1 MEGGNAMATI
11 LIVALLLVAS
21 GAGYWY
27 RAKKHNEALAQA
39 RNAAAKIIKHERHET
54 QKEVNAYQKN
64 STEETKQYQNSIDQ
78 ELEDDLQD
86 NQRKEAWIEQRMK
99 VLNQK
104 KEALANRADTLAQKR
119 QVLNQERDA
128 VRQTLS
134 TAKSLIADR
143 WTELQKVADLKEAQ
157 AQKIVLDATK
167 QEMDK
172 SHDQFVNNAQTEL
185 ESSSEREAEDLI
197 ALAMEHSNVQSV
209 QYENH
214 RSFIADSQEYLG
226 KIIGNSGQN
235 VRALEALTGVDII
248 IDDQEKEVI
257 INGYD
262 PVHRAVAME
271 AMEAIKTEK
280 RVVPDTIEKLVNK
293 ANKTI
298 DQRIRK
304 YGEDAVRE
312 LKLKHVA
319 PDLIKII
326 GRMHYR
332 TSYGQ
337 NILEHSI
344 ETAKLAGIFAVELGE
359 DPVMARRAGL
369 LHDIGK
375 SIDRDIEATH
385 VELGIELT
393 TQFRESPV
401 VVNTIASHHGDVES
415 KYVIADLVEASDA
428 ISGARQGARSESAA
442 DYLQRIK
449 SLEGIA
455 NHHPEVQESYA
466 IQAGRELRVIVQ
478 PKNTNDKSIH
488 SLATNVKNQ
497 IEEDVTYPGQVKV
510 TVVRKLEIVEYAERK
525 QA

>member
-1 MEGGNAMATI
+1 MASI
-11 LIVALLLVAS
+11 LILLLLLVS
-21 GAGYWY
+21 VGTGYWY
-27 RAKKHNEALAQA
+27 RSKKHVEALMQA
-39 RNAAAKIIKHERHET
+39 RSAARQILSQEQIKT
-54 QKEVNAYQKN
+54 QQAVNKYTKK
-64 STEETKQYQNSIDQ
+64 SREETKQYKDAIDQ
-78 ELEDDLQD
+78 ELDDDLHD
-86 NQRKEAWIEQRMK
+86 NQRKEVWIEQRVGM
-99 VLNQK
+99 LNQK
-104 KEALANRADTLAQKR
+104 KTNLTNRADSLSQKR
-119 QVLNQERDA
+119 QKLKERREET
-128 VRQTLS
+128 RQTLND
-134 TAKSLIADR
+134 ANQLISKR
-143 WTELQKVADLKEAQ
+143 WQVLQKVSNLEESQAKKE
-157 AQKIVLDATK
+157 ILDATRRD
-167 QEMDK
+167 MDQ
-172 SHDQFVNNAQTEL
+172 SRDEFINNAQTEL
-185 ESSSEREAEDLI
+185 ESSSERESEDLI
-197 ALAMEHSNVQSV
+197 ALAMEHSAIKSI

-248 IDDQEKEVI
+248 IDDQNKEVI

-262 PVHRAVAME
+262 PVHRTIAME
-271 AMEAIKTEK
+271 TMELIKAEK
-280 RVVPDTIEKLVNK
+280 RVVPDTVEKLVNK
-293 ANKTI
+293 ANKVV
-298 DQRIRK
+298 DQRIRR

-312 LKLKHVA
+312 LKLKNVA

-385 VELGIELT
+385 VELGVELT
-393 TQFRESPV
+393 TQFHESPV
-401 VVNTIASHHGDVES
+401 VINTIASHHGDVES
-415 KYVIADLVEASDA
+415 KYVIADLVEAADA

-455 NHHPEVQESYA
+455 NNHPEVQESYA

-478 PKNTNDKSIH
+478 PKDTNDKSIH
-488 SLATNVKNQ
+488 VLATDVKSQ

-510 TVVRKLEIVEYAERK
+510 TVVRKLEIVEYAEKK